1 MGGYLGKP
9 VKRADGLGHVT
20 GRTVFV
26 DDISYPG
33 MLHAKVLA
41 SPVHRGL
48 LRGLDVSRA
57 RALPGVA
64 AVVTARDLPAARGYG
79 RYLDQP
85 VFPSRQIR
93 FQGERLAAV
102 AAVDEDT
109 AQEAVSLIRLEVE
122 EQEPLFDPAQARD
135 PGRSMG
141 RPEGNFWERFN
152 HGDRHLVIKG
162 QAESELARADLVV
175 RGTYR
180 TGWNDQAALEPQC
193 ALARPDSQGRLLI
206 HTCSQ
211 DLYQHHVALSRLL
224 DLPPE
229 KVRLLGGT
237 TGGGFG
243 GKNDIHCDH
252 VAGLLA
258 LATGQPVKYRLTRE
272 EETRYT
278 TKRGSFDI
286 NYTDGV
292 MRDGRIAARLV
303 EVVHDTGAYAGMGP
317 YGVEK
322 FSIMASGPYDIA
334 HFHFQGRCV
343 FTNKPPAS
351 TMRGFAI
358 INAAAACELQT
369 DRVAE
374 ALGLDPFRVRFV
386 NVWREGD
393 TGGTGFRVQGAAG
406 IEVMKKAAELAG
418 IDLGPELMAMN
429 SQGRSGS

>member
-1 MGGYLGKP
+1 MGNYLGKSI
-9 VKRADGLGHVT
+9 KRADGLDHVT

-26 DDISYPG
+26 DDLSYPG
-33 MLHAKVLA
+33 MLHVKVLT

-48 LRGLDVSRA
+48 LRGLDLSRA

-64 AVVTARDLPAARGYG
+64 AVISARDLPTGLGYG

-85 VFPSRQIR
+85 VFPATQIR

-102 AAVDEDT
+102 AAEDEDT
-109 AQEAVSLIRLEVE
+109 AQEAVALIRADIE
-122 EQEPLFDPAQARD
+122 EQEPLFDPEQARD

-141 RPEGNFWERFN
+141 RPEGNLWERFN
-152 HGDRHLVIKG
+152 HGDRHLVVKG
-162 QAESELARADLVV
+162 QAQRELDRADLVV
-175 RGTYR
+175 KGAYH
-180 TGWNDQAALEPQC
+180 TGWNDQAPLEPQC
-193 ALARPDSQGRLLI
+193 ALAKTDSQGRLLI

-211 DLYQHHVALSRLL
+211 DLFQHHVALSRLL

-258 LATGQPVKYRLTRE
+258 LATGRPVKYRLTRE
-272 EETRYT
+272 EETRFT
-278 TKRGSFDI
+278 TKRGSFQI
-286 NYTDGV
+286 SYTDGV
-292 MRDGRIAARLV
+292 MRDGRITARLV
-303 EVVHDTGAYAGMGP
+303 EVIHDTGAYAGMGP

-322 FSIMASGPYDIA
+322 FSVMASGPYHIP
-334 HFHFQGRCV
+334 HFHFAGSCV

-358 INAAAACELQT
+358 INAAAACEPQM

-374 ALGLDPFRVRFV
+374 ALGMDPFRVRFI

-393 TGGTGFRVQGAAG
+393 AGGTGFRVQGAAG
-406 IEVMKKAAELAG
+406 IEVMIKAAELAG
-418 IDLGPELMAMN
+418 IELPPDLMAMN
-429 SQGRSGS
+429 SQER